1 MPTPSSRWILLAA
14 MTLALPGCSRGPAPD
29 GVAVQPVDGAPSQE
43 AAYLEP
49 PRALTAFGDAD
60 GAIGVDGT
68 APPRSRVEIS
78 SPEGQQLRVQAS
90 AQGRW
95 TARMPP
101 SPQPRLYA
109 VSAALGGRVVHAEG
123 ALVTAPGAS
132 APLVVVRA
140 GYAALPLGPAG
151 RTGIDTADYDPA
163 GFLAV
168 AGGAPPHA
176 ALALS
181 VDGAPA
187 AVGQAGADG
196 RYAIV
201 ATGRRLTLGAH
212 VLWVRAPD
220 RTAVR
225 RIVLD
230 APAPLSAPY
239 QAWRTADGWRVEWAL
254 NGGGVQTTLILTP

>member
-1 MPTPSSRWILLAA
+1 MPSPLRGMLLAA
-14 MTLALPGCSRGPAPD
+14 LAMGQFGCSRGRPPDALATPYVEAP
-29 GVAVQPVDGAPSQE
+29 PSEE
-43 AAYLEP
+43 AAYLAP
-49 PRALTAFGDAD
+49 PRALAAVEGRG
-60 GAIGVDGT
+60 GAIQVQGSG
-68 APPRSRVEIS
+68 PPLSRVEID
-78 SPEGQQLRVQAS
+78 SPEGQKLRVQADS
-90 AQGRW
+90 RGRW
-95 TARMPP
+95 TVRLPP
-101 SPQPRLYA
+101 SPSPRLYA
-109 VSAALGGRVVHAEG
+109 VSATLGGRAVHAEG

-140 GYAALPLGPAG
+140 GYAALPLGPKG

-176 ALALS
+176 TLALS

-196 RYAIV
+196 RYAIL

-212 VLWVRAPD
+212 ALQIRAPD
-220 RTAVR
+220 RTADR

-230 APAPLSAPY
+230 APAPLGAPY
-239 QAWRTADGWRVEWAL
+239 QAWRTDGGWRVEWAL
-254 NGGGVQTTLILTP
+254 NGGGVQTTLILSP